1 MGALACQQQRWHER
15 PPQGLV
21 GCCSVHMAK
30 ELDVEAC
37 VANQQCNTKAFFLS
51 PSASTHAISLAFVE
65 QRLQLLPALRVIAV
79 HRPRTLRIVRQFVLA
94 ASSHDSGQA
103 CRFCTFVLRIQA
115 PRNRAHHLC
124 PLHVQSRHPVDTF
137 YAVLWHD
144 VTSLAQYVEVAV
156 NKPRYNLQR
165 FTSDK
170 ACSHTHVH
178 GTARTGCSN
187 TARRTYKHDANSC
200 IEKPTN
206 ANRMQCQPMQVVSK

>member
-21 GCCSVHMAK
+21 GCCSVQMAK

-51 PSASTHAISLAFVE
+51 PTAIDPSNAISLALVE

-103 CRFCTFVLRIQA
+103 CRFCTLVLRIQA

-137 YAVLWHD
+137 HAVLWHD

-156 NKPRYNLQR
+156 NKPRCNLQHVQR
-165 FTSDK
+165 GLRNTSARDR
-170 ACSHTHVH
+170 AQQH
-178 GTARTGCSN
+178 GTMR
-187 TARRTYKHDANSC
+187 
-200 IEKPTN
+200 
-206 ANRMQCQPMQVVSK
+206 